1 MMSHSQ
7 GLRLAVEIRDY
18 LVDQLN
24 LTLRRPGM
32 YGGETAI
39 RLVLDH
45 LEYAER
51 RDGAGLPR
59 LLEER
64 GAWTSRGVTGAF
76 ALVIL
81 GHYES
86 GVASVYAEYAR
97 AQGWLKI
104 DRVLTAAE
112 YSSIA
117 TEHRRWTAQDR
128 SLSDVLDAFGPPSIR
143 FGGTNP
149 LYGRTLSYT
158 SGSPTDPMISFHLWN
173 GTEPDAESSWPPLYR
188 EPVLLA
194 VRSSSQTFET
204 SLAFTPEGIRR
215 RP

>member
-1 MMSHSQ
+1 MADPP
-7 GLRLAVEIRDY
+7 GLRSVAEIRDY

-24 LTLRRPGM
+24 MALRRPGM

-45 LEYAER
+45 LEYVER
-51 RDGAGLPR
+51 GDGAGLLR

-64 GAWTSRGVTGAF
+64 GVWTSLGVTGAF
-76 ALVIL
+76 ALVIP
-81 GHYES
+81 GRYES
-86 GVASVYAEYAR
+86 GIASVYGEYAR

-112 YSSIA
+112 YSSLA
-117 TEHRRWTAQDR
+117 AEHRRWTVHDR
-128 SLSDVLDAFGPPSIR
+128 SLSDVLETFGPPSIH

-149 LYGRTLSYT
+149 LYGKTLSYT

-173 GTEPDAESSWPPLYR
+173 GTEPDAEPIWPPLYS

-194 VRSSSQTFET
+194 IRSGSQTIET
-204 SLAFTPEGIRR
+204 SLAFTPEGVRR
-215 RP
+215 RPS